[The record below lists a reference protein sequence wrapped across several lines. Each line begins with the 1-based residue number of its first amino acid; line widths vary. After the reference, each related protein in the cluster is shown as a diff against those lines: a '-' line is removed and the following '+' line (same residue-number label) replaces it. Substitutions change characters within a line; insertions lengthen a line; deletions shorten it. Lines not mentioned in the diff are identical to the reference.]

1 MSPCFLLFLF
11 FLFPFSSFFLLSFLN
26 SCKEKYCIIYQ
37 MNDPWQREFW
47 NNTGKTKSLKVNFG
61 VQMNSKIIL
70 SYSHYSTGRI
80 WTSICVYIV
89 YSLFLGFFVFFFPW
103 LFFILHYRSVSWKSP
118 KWNFYLCWAWGSSLF
133 CQKTSGLKIWER
145 RWKIMLACSN
155 FRVWDSFNVIKSEYL
170 RTVGFFCRF
179 PVLFRHIKTKQ
190 NSENIFFTDREGSKT
205 TILYIFLISQVGLQ
219 GNLKIDGA
227 IEKKSHR
234 ISITRAHRVI
244 IKEY

>member
-89 YSLFLGFFVFFFPW
+89 YSLFLGFFVFFFPLTFLHSALQICLLKVTQIKL
-103 LFFILHYRSVSWKSP
+103 LFMLGLRIFIILP
-118 KWNFYLCWAWGSSLF
+118 
-133 CQKTSGLKIWER
+133 E
-145 RWKIMLACSN
+145 N
-155 FRVWDSFNVIKSEYL
+155 FRVKNLRKEMKDNVS
-170 RTVGFFCRF
+170 
-179 PVLFRHIKTKQ
+179 LFQ
-190 NSENIFFTDREGSKT
+190 
-205 TILYIFLISQVGLQ
+205 LQ
-219 GNLKIDGA
+219 GM
-227 IEKKSHR
+227 R
-234 ISITRAHRVI
+234 QF
-244 IKEY
+244 